1 MIGNLLE
8 QLNELI
14 WGRTLLRF
22 GLPGRILVTVLRYL
36 YAMVRDFFSGQLT
49 MRAMSL
55 VYTTLLSIVPLLA
68 FSFAILKAFG
78 IFKQLEPY
86 LLNLLAPLGEQGERI
101 TAQVLTLV
109 NNVSGSVL
117 GGVGLAF
124 FLYTAISTVQ
134 KVEES
139 FNYTW
144 YVSKPRSFSRRFTEY
159 LVVLLVGPMLMVIA
173 IGMLTSVQS
182 NAVVQWIMHNPAL
195 GPVFVMFGKLV
206 PYLLI
211 SGVFTFLYM
220 FMPNTS
226 VKFTSALVGG
236 VAGGF
241 IWATVSA
248 IFATFVIYATLT
260 KQVYAGFAVAIFAL
274 IWLYLN
280 WLILLIG
287 AQLAFY
293 HQRPAFLRTGRQ
305 EPRLSNSMRERLALN
320 VMFHVGLAF
329 RDPGRTV
336 TAGEISEATNI
347 PSIALT
353 PIISALEDQGL
364 LQSTEKEEL
373 LPGREMSRA
382 RLADI
387 LDVVRVHG
395 ETGSHRHPHWSGIIG
410 ELGDRMDDAVASVIG
425 ERTLADLLD
434 EYERNAA
441 EQCPSGAGDTHP
453 VDEHGAAA
461 DAAP

>member
-1 MIGNLLE
+1 VFANLIN
-8 QLNELI
+8 QLNEII
-14 WGRTLLRF
+14 WGRALLRF
-22 GLPGRILVTVLRYL
+22 GLPGRILVTVLRYA

-78 IFKQLEPY
+78 IFKQLEPH
-86 LLNLLAPLGEQGERI
+86 LSDLLAPLGDQGERI
-101 TAQVLTLV
+101 TAEILKLV

-117 GGVGLAF
+117 GGVGLIF

-159 LVVLLVGPMLMVIA
+159 LVVLLVGPMLLVIA
-173 IGMLTSVQS
+173 IGMLTSIQS
-182 NAVVQWIMHNPAL
+182 NSVVQWIMNNPAL
-195 GPVFVMFGKLV
+195 GPIFVMLSKLV

-220 FMPNTS
+220 FMPNTH

-248 IFATFVIYATLT
+248 VFATFVIYATLT

-305 EPRLSNSMRERLALN
+305 EPRLSNAMREKLALN
-320 VMFHVGLAF
+320 IMLQVGLAF
-329 RDPGRTV
+329 RDPGRSI
-336 TAGEISEATNI
+336 TANEISELTNV
-347 PSIALT
+347 PSIAMT
-353 PIISALEDQGL
+353 PLVNSLEDCGL
-364 LQSTEKEEL
+364 LRTTENEEL
-373 LPGREMSRA
+373 LPGREMSRTRLRDIIDVA
-382 RLADI
+382 RM
-387 LDVVRVHG
+387 HG
-395 ETGSHRHPHWSGIIG
+395 DTGSHRRPKWTDIVEDLGNEMDAALVG
-410 ELGDRMDDAVASVIG
+410 VVGDRS
-425 ERTLADLLD
+425 LADLLD
-434 EYERNAA
+434 DYENKDA
-441 EQCPSGAGDTHP
+441 EQA
-453 VDEHGAAA
+453 
-461 DAAP
+461 

>member
-1 MIGNLLE
+1 MFANLFN

-14 WGRTLLRF
+14 WGRALLRF
-22 GLPGRILVTVLRYL
+22 GLPGRVLVTVLRYV

-78 IFKQLEPY
+78 IFKQLEPH
-86 LLNLLAPLGEQGERI
+86 LSDLLAPLGEQGERI
-101 TAQVLTLV
+101 TAEILQLV

-117 GGVGLAF
+117 GGVGLIF

-182 NAVVQWIMHNPAL
+182 NSVVQWIMNNPAL
-195 GPVFVMFGKLV
+195 GPIFVMLSKLV

-220 FMPNTS
+220 FMPNTH

-320 VMFHVGLAF
+320 IMLQVGLAF
-329 RDPGRTV
+329 RDPGRSI
-336 TAGEISEATNI
+336 TANEISEMTNV
-347 PSIALT
+347 PSIAMT
-353 PIISALEDQGL
+353 PLVNSLEDCGL
-364 LQSTEKEEL
+364 LRTTENEEL
-373 LPGREMSRA
+373 LPGREMSRT
-382 RLADI
+382 RLRDI
-387 LDVVRVHG
+387 IDVVRMHG
-395 ETGSHRHPHWSGIIG
+395 DTGSHRRPKWSDIVEGLG
-410 ELGDRMDDAVASVIG
+410 EDLDMALVNVVGNRS
-425 ERTLADLLD
+425 LADLLD
-434 EYERNAA
+434 DYENKNAEEA
-441 EQCPSGAGDTHP
+441 
-453 VDEHGAAA
+453 
-461 DAAP
+461 